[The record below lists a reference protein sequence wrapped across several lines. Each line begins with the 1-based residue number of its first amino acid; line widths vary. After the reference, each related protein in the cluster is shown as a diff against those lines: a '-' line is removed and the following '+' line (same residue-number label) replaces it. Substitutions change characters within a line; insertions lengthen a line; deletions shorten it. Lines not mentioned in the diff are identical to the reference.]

1 MRTTRVSCS
10 CVRVSS
16 HTWLCLG
23 HAKCVDVALATPQ
36 LLPFHFLFCYPQP
49 SFTAA
54 AATAAA
60 AAELPTLHAK

>member
-1 MRTTRVSCS
+1 MKTPRVSCS

-16 HTWLCLG
+16 HTWLYLG
-23 HAKCVDVALATPQ
+23 HAKCVDVALAT
-36 LLPFHFLFCYPQP
+36 LLLFPFHFLFCYPQP

-54 AATAAA
+54 ATAAAA